1 MQRFVLNRLGT
12 ANLRGDLFGGLTAAI
27 VALPLALAFGV
38 ASGAGPLAGLYGAI
52 CVGLFAALF
61 GGTPSQISGPTG
73 PMTIVMASVFTQFA
87 GQPAVAFTVVMMAG
101 AFQVLFGYFRLGR
114 YVNLMPY
121 PVISGFMT
129 GIGCILIIMQLDPLL
144 GYPTPQNVINALTVL
159 PGYLAQLNVG
169 ALAIGLLALGVVL
182 FTPKRIGRVVP
193 SPLIAIVVC
202 SLAALP
208 FAGVPVL
215 GAIPGGLPAP
225 RLPQVDFALLNQMLV
240 SSAVLAALG
249 SVDSLL
255 TSLVADNVTRRYHDS
270 DKELVGQ
277 GIGNMVAGL
286 FGGIAGAGATIRTL
300 SNVHAGGRTPLSG
313 VIHSVALLVIM
324 LGLGPLVAWI
334 PHAAL
339 AGVLIKVG
347 VDVIDWRFIRRVH
360 RAPRVDQVLMFV
372 VLALTV
378 FVDVITAVA
387 VGIVLASLA
396 FVKEMAELQVDSIKT
411 VSDPD
416 HVQMFDP
423 ETAQMMRANRDRI
436 MFLHLAGLISFGA
449 ANELLRKFSTTGN
462 YEVLIID
469 LLDVPKVDGSAAL
482 ALEEVI
488 QQATEARKTVFIVG
502 LTYAVARLMGHMGCL
517 DQVRETERFENRAEA
532 VRAAVHFLVGQDT
545 SSPGSSRSGA
555 SVRDAHRPPRR

>member
-1 MQRFVLNRLGT
+1 MQRFKLNRLGT
-12 ANLRGDLFGGLTAAI
+12 SWLRGDLFGGLTAAI

-38 ASGAGPLAGLYGAI
+38 ASGAGPMAGLWGAI

-61 GGTPSQISGPTG
+61 GGTPAQISGPTG

-87 GQPAVAFTVVMMAG
+87 GQPAVAFTVVLMAG
-101 AFQVLFGYFRLGR
+101 AFQVLFGWLRLGR

-129 GIGCILIIMQLDPLL
+129 GIGCILIIMELDPLL
-144 GYPTPQNVINALTVL
+144 GFETPQNVINALTVL
-159 PGYLAQLNVG
+159 PGYLAHLNPG
-169 ALAIGLLALGVVL
+169 ALAIGALALGIVL
-182 FTPKRIGRVVP
+182 FTPRRIGRLVP

-202 SLAALP
+202 SLAAL
-208 FAGVPVL
+208 
-215 GAIPGGLPAP
+215 GLPDVPLLGSIP
-225 RLPQVDFALLNQMLV
+225 RGLPQLHLPVFDFAQLNHMLV
-240 SSAVLAALG
+240 SAAVLAALG

-255 TSLVADNVTRRYHDS
+255 TSLVADNVTRSYHDS

-277 GIGNMVAGL
+277 GIGNMVAGV

-300 SNVHAGGRTPLSG
+300 SNVQAGGRTPLSG
-313 VIHSVALLVIM
+313 VVHALALLVIV
-324 LGLGPLVAWI
+324 LGLGPLVAWV

-339 AGVLIKVG
+339 AGILIKVG
-347 VDVIDWRFIRRVH
+347 IDVIDWRFIKRLH
-360 RAPRVDQVLMFV
+360 RAPRVDLVLMLV
-372 VLALTV
+372 VLVLTV

-416 HVQMFDP
+416 HVTMFDP
-423 ETAQMMRANRDRI
+423 ETARMMREHRDRI
-436 MFLHLAGLISFGA
+436 MFLHLSGLISFGA

-462 YEVLIID
+462 YDVLIID

-488 QQATEARKTVFIVG
+488 QQAIDAGKNVFIVG
-502 LTYAVARLMGHMGCL
+502 LTYPVARLMGRMGCL
-517 DQVRETERFENRAEA
+517 DQVRETERFETRPDA
-532 VRAAVHFLVGQDT
+532 VRAVVALLAGRT
-545 SSPGSSRSGA
+545 GA
-555 SVRDAHRPPRR
+555 AG

>member
-1 MQRFVLNRLGT
+1 M
-12 ANLRGDLFGGLTAAI
+12 
-27 VALPLALAFGV
+27 
-38 ASGAGPLAGLYGAI
+38 AGLWGAI

-61 GGTPSQISGPTG
+61 GGTPAQISGPTG

-87 GQPAVAFTVVMMAG
+87 GQPAVAFTVVLMAG
-101 AFQVLFGYFRLGR
+101 AFQVLFGWLRLGR

-129 GIGCILIIMQLDPLL
+129 GIGCILIIMELDPLL
-144 GYPTPQNVINALTVL
+144 GFETPQNVINALTVL
-159 PGYLAQLNVG
+159 PGYLAHLNPG
-169 ALAIGLLALGVVL
+169 ALAIGALALGIVL
-182 FTPKRIGRVVP
+182 FTPRRIGRLVP

-202 SLAALP
+202 SLAAL
-208 FAGVPVL
+208 
-215 GAIPGGLPAP
+215 GLPDVPLLGSIP
-225 RLPQVDFALLNQMLV
+225 RGLPQLHLPVFDFAQLNHMLV
-240 SSAVLAALG
+240 SAAVLAALG

-255 TSLVADNVTRRYHDS
+255 TSLVADNVTRSYHDS

-277 GIGNMVAGL
+277 GIGNMVAGV

-300 SNVHAGGRTPLSG
+300 SNVQAGGRTPLSG
-313 VIHSVALLVIM
+313 VVHALALLVIV
-324 LGLGPLVAWI
+324 LGLGPLVAWV

-339 AGVLIKVG
+339 AGILIKVG
-347 VDVIDWRFIRRVH
+347 IDVIDWRFIKRLH
-360 RAPRVDQVLMFV
+360 RAPRVDLVLMLV
-372 VLALTV
+372 VLVLTV

-416 HVQMFDP
+416 HVTMFEP
-423 ETAQMMRANRDRI
+423 ETARMMREHRDRI
-436 MFLHLAGLISFGA
+436 MFLHLSGLISFGA
-449 ANELLRKFSTTGN
+449 ANELLRKFSTTGS

-488 QQATEARKTVFIVG
+488 QQAIDAGKNVFIVG
-502 LTYAVARLMGHMGCL
+502 LTYPVARLMGRMGCL
-517 DQVRETERFENRAEA
+517 DQVRETERFETRPDA
-532 VRAAVHFLVGQDT
+532 VRAAVALLAGRT
-545 SSPGSSRSGA
+545 GA
-555 SVRDAHRPPRR
+555 AG

>member
-159 PGYLAQLNVG
+159 PGYLAQVNVG

-182 FTPKRIGRVVP
+182 FTPRRIGRVVP

-313 VIHSVALLVIM
+313 VIHSVALLAIM

-347 VDVIDWRFIRRVH
+347 IDVIDWRFIRRVH
-360 RAPRVDQVLMFV
+360 RAPRVDQVLMVV

-436 MFLHLAGLISFGA
+436 MFLHLSGLISFGA

-517 DQVRETERFENRAEA
+517 DQVRETERFESRAEA
-532 VRAAVHFLVGQDT
+532 VRAAVQFLE
-545 SSPGSSRSGA
+545 GSQ
-555 SVRDAHRPPRR
+555 

>member
-182 FTPKRIGRVVP
+182 FTPRRIGRVVP

-347 VDVIDWRFIRRVH
+347 IDVIDWRFIRRVH
-360 RAPRVDQVLMFV
+360 RAPRVDQVLMVV

-423 ETAQMMRANRDRI
+423 ETAQMMRASRDRI
-436 MFLHLAGLISFGA
+436 MFLHLSGLISFGA
-449 ANELLRKFSTTGN
+449 ANELLRKFSTTGSF
-462 YEVLIID
+462 EVLIID

-517 DQVRETERFENRAEA
+517 DQVRETERFEGRAEA
-532 VRAAVHFLVGQDT
+532 VRAAIALLAQSQEDEQ
-545 SSPGSSRSGA
+545 
-555 SVRDAHRPPRR
+555 